1 MKYSHI
7 EARTNVNIP
16 THLGKPVITKYEPD
30 NPLHDPT
37 TTTTLYSIYG
47 KRYGFVLWIH
57 TNILLLT
64 KSPAL

>member
-37 TTTTLYSIYG
+37 TTNMGLSCGYIRISYCSQNHPH
-47 KRYGFVLWIH
+47 FE
-57 TNILLLT
+57 
-64 KSPAL
+64 